1 MSEKNVLFKSE
12 EPRTREE
19 VAAFLRELA
28 DRVASG
34 TVTLKRDSQETTLTL
49 PENLIL
55 EIKAE
60 TKTKPGKTKYA
71 LEVEIEWREGENTSV
86 SLP

>member
-1 MSEKNVLFKSE
+1 MSEKKVLFKSE

-19 VAAFLRELA
+19 VATFFRELA

-71 LEVEIEWREGENTSV
+71 LEVEIEWREGEKEGA
-86 SLP
+86 